1 MSTPAP
7 IERDEAEELWG
18 DEADPDQYVVLAL
31 DPGGT
36 TGWSVFGVHPDAL
49 SGDPAIGVV
58 NNVEFWCAGQF
69 EGDENSQ
76 ADEIVELIEHWPSA
90 RLVIEDFILRKQSQA
105 RELLSPV
112 RITSV
117 LEWAVRPR
125 YFIKQQPSL
134 AMTTITDD
142 RQKAM
147 GFWVPG
153 QQHARDAIKHNLT
166 FLKRQ
171 RDRQVKASA
180 KFAAEAS
187 KLRGF

>member
-1 MSTPAP
+1 MSQVSP
-7 IERDEAEELWG
+7 EEALELWG
-18 DEADPDQYVVLAL
+18 DEDDPDQYVVLAI

-36 TGWSVFGVHPDAL
+36 TGWAVIGVHPDAM
-49 SGDPAIGVV
+49 SGDPDVGVIA
-58 NNVEFWCAGQF
+58 NIEFWAAGQF
-69 EGDENSQ
+69 TGEENDQ
-76 ADEIVELIEHWPSA
+76 ADEILALISHWPSA

-112 RITSV
+112 RLTSI

-134 AMTTITDD
+134 AMGTITDD

-153 QQHARDAIKHNLT
+153 QEHARDGLKHGLT

-171 RDRQVKASA
+171 RDRQVKARRSM
-180 KFAAEAS
+180 
-187 KLRGF
+187 G